1 MRACLATLALTAV
14 VLCCSSAAAQTPTA
28 RPADPAIQLPEVS
41 PVKTEA
47 PPPIGIVPPPG
58 MGGPIVSLTGCV
70 VRMDHIETKR
80 PLDRPVTTFFVLQHA
95 ADLKVVASEPN
106 QPPPSTAP
114 LAGRTEY
121 GLISNGIDTDLDG
134 HRGHRVEVTGSLHSP
149 AGLGPAVGLTVEDSS
164 AMIPMIVR
172 SVKMLDK
179 NCGK

>member
-1 MRACLATLALTAV
+1 MRARLETFALIAV
-14 VLCCSSAAAQTPTA
+14 ALGCSSAAAQTPPA

-95 ADLKVVASEPN
+95 ADLKVVTPEPN

-121 GLISNGIDTDLDG
+121 GLISNGIDDDLDG
-134 HRGHRVEVTGSLHSP
+134 HRGHRVEVTGSLSSP
-149 AGLGPAVGLTVEDSS
+149 AGLGPAVGLTLEDSG

-179 NCGK
+179 NCGR